1 VEPVPTQAAA
11 DPPTGQRYIFILLGG
26 AGVKTSLSGVEAFGR
41 GGQPPPKPLPCR
53 RHLARR
59 PFTHDPVFLKNMY
72 PFNFL
77 AAVMTLGVSI
87 FYIGVNWMHT
97 SRGGKRYHGYRN
109 AFCVAVVFLSVIQ
122 IVRAFSP
129 LELQNNLLQMG
140 VATVLVIL
148 ILWIKIF
155 EILAEHKPGVAAR
168 ALFVVLILVALGA
181 MFLPGGGYWGA
192 ATFTQEKLY
201 NGDIFLRP
209 QYGPPTPYRSVLI
222 AGGLFGL
229 GYLLWLASHTSRQ
242 RDRKIGR
249 AMAIATICMV
259 LVMTWNVL
267 CGMKVINGSVA
278 PGLYGISGIIFF
290 MWIDRENEDSLLRE
304 NKLLGEHNLAQTA
317 MLDAL
322 VRHGAFACA
331 EFNAEG
337 TLLTQNP
344 VYQERIAPL
353 LNATGFKSY
362 DRTRAPVQT
371 SEKFWHGLTMALDG
385 SIQAKTL
392 SWTASDGETI
402 TYKARFIPFKPS
414 VTESNHAMVC
424 LTDITEALDSRQQLL
439 EAKHLQAIGLLASGV
454 AHEYNNIL
462 TGVIAM
468 SELALREAVNDT
480 QRSHLEIV
488 VQAAKRCTD
497 LSGNLLSLSRNN
509 PTQNEPLDLR
519 EIIHETMR
527 LVRHSR
533 GVQIELLESVQS
545 SAHIAVVG
553 NRNELATLLL
563 NLMINACD
571 AMDNRGT
578 ITLRIDY
585 AEVTKPAVSLEP
597 TPHVVLQLS
606 DTGPGIP
613 EEIIPHIFEPFFTT
627 KRLGKGS
634 GLGLATAK
642 AIATAHGGNIEAKFV
657 PAGGAVFEI
666 TLPMFAGLPTL
677 SPSPFP
683 IPPPAAK
690 QSGQAAVIDDDPIV
704 LATSANIL
712 HDLGYQVAAYSS
724 AEKFLESYTP
734 AAQAAIKLA
743 VIDIRMPG
751 MDGVQLCRRLLTMS
765 TTLKIILVTGH
776 TEKYDTAKL
785 SQLHNVSILMK
796 PFSLT
801 ALQNLIIE
809 IETQAALKSDDPM
822 I

>member
-1 VEPVPTQAAA
+1 
-11 DPPTGQRYIFILLGG
+11 
-26 AGVKTSLSGVEAFGR
+26 
-41 GGQPPPKPLPCR
+41 
-53 RHLARR
+53 
-59 PFTHDPVFLKNMY
+59 MY

-77 AAVMTLGVSI
+77 AAVMTLGMSI
-87 FYIGVNWMHT
+87 FYVSVNWMNVT
-97 SRGGKRYHGYRN
+97 RGGKRYQGYRN
-109 AFCVAVVFLSVIQ
+109 AFCVAVIFLSLVQ

-140 VATVLVIL
+140 VATVMVILIFWIKIFELIAEHKPGLVGKTLLVIL
-148 ILWIKIF
+148 IL
-155 EILAEHKPGVAAR
+155 VA
-168 ALFVVLILVALGA
+168 IGA

-192 ATFTQEKLY
+192 ATFTKETMF
-201 NGDIFLRP
+201 NGDIFIRP
-209 QYGPPTPYRSVLI
+209 TYGPPTPYRSVLI
-222 AGGLFGL
+222 ISGVVGL
-229 GYLLWLASHTSRQ
+229 GYLLWLANMTARQ
-242 RDRKIGR
+242 RDRNIGR
-249 AMAIATICMV
+249 AMMISTIGMV

-267 CGMKVINGSVA
+267 CGLKVINGSVA
-278 PGLYGISGIIFF
+278 PGLYGVSGIIFF
-290 MWIDRENEDSLLRE
+290 MWIDRVNEDSLIRE
-304 NKLLGEHNLAQTA
+304 NKRLGEHNLAQTA

-331 EFNAEG
+331 EFNSQG
-337 TLLTQNP
+337 ILLTQNLA
-344 VYQERIAPL
+344 YKDRITPL
-353 LNATGFKSY
+353 LVASDFTSY
-362 DRTRAPVQT
+362 DRTRPPVHT
-371 SEKFWHGLTMALDG
+371 AEKFWHGLALALDG

-392 SWTASDGETI
+392 TWTATDGETI

-414 VTESNHAMVC
+414 VVEPNHAMVC

-497 LSGNLLSLSRNN
+497 LSSNLLSLSRST

-519 EIIHETMR
+519 EIIHETSR

-533 GVQIELLESVQS
+533 GVQIELLESVKS

-571 AMDNRGT
+571 AMENRGT

-585 AEVTKPAVSLEP
+585 TEVAKPSVSHEP

-606 DTGPGIP
+606 DNGPGIP

-666 TLPMFAGLPTL
+666 TLPMFAGMPTL
-677 SPSPFP
+677 SQSPFP
-683 IPPPAAK
+683 IPHPSAK

-734 AAQAAIKLA
+734 EAQAAIKLA

-751 MDGVQLCRRLLTMS
+751 MDGVQLCRRLLTHS
-765 TTLKIILVTGH
+765 STLKIILVTGH

-785 SQLHNVSILMK
+785 GQLHNVSILMK

-809 IETQAALKSDDPM
+809 IETQAALKSGDPM

>member
-1 VEPVPTQAAA
+1 
-11 DPPTGQRYIFILLGG
+11 
-26 AGVKTSLSGVEAFGR
+26 
-41 GGQPPPKPLPCR
+41 
-53 RHLARR
+53 
-59 PFTHDPVFLKNMY
+59 MY
-72 PFNFL
+72 PFNLFT
-77 AAVMTLGVSI
+77 AFTTLGVTF
-87 FYIGVNWMHT
+87 FYVAVNGLNT
-97 SRGGKRYHGYRN
+97 SRGGTRYQFYRN
-109 AFCVAVVFLSVIQ
+109 AFCGAVIFLSIVQ

-129 LELQNNLLQMG
+129 LEMQNNLLQLG
-140 VATVLVIL
+140 VASIIVML
-148 ILWIKIF
+148 IFLIKIF
-155 EILAEHKPGVAAR
+155 EIIAEHPPSVAAKTLLV
-168 ALFVVLILVALGA
+168 ALIFVALGA
-181 MFLPGGGYWGA
+181 LFLPGGGYWGE
-192 ATFTQEKLY
+192 ATFTEETMF
-201 NGDIFLRP
+201 NGEDFIRP
-209 QYGPPTPYRSVLI
+209 KYGPPTPYRSVLI
-222 AGGLFGL
+222 ISGVFGL
-229 GYLLWLASHTSRQ
+229 GYLFSLANITCRQ

-249 AMAIATICMV
+249 AMIVATFCTV
-259 LVMTWNVL
+259 LVMAWNIL
-267 CGMKVINGSVA
+267 CGTKVINGSVA
-278 PGLYGISGIIFF
+278 PGLYGISGILFL
-290 MWIDRENEDSLLRE
+290 MWIDRVNEEFLVRE
-304 NKLLGEHNLAQTA
+304 NKRLGDQNLAQTA

-331 EFNAEG
+331 EFNAQG
-337 TLLTQNP
+337 TLLTQNLD
-344 VYQERIAPL
+344 YQDRITPL
-353 LNATGFKSY
+353 LNSTDFSSY
-362 DRTRAPVQT
+362 DRTRTPVHPA
-371 SEKFWHGLTMALDG
+371 EKFWDCLALALDG
-385 SIQAKTL
+385 AIQAETL
-392 SWTASDGETI
+392 TWTATDGETI

-414 VTESNHAMVC
+414 AADSHHAMVC
-424 LTDITEALDSRQQLL
+424 LTDITEALTSRQHLL
-439 EAKHLQAIGLLASGV
+439 EAKHFQAIGLLASGV

-468 SELALREAVNDT
+468 SELALREAVNDA

-497 LSGNLLSLSRNN
+497 LSSNLLALSRIT
-509 PTQNEPLDLR
+509 PSQNEPLDLR
-519 EIIHETMR
+519 EIIHETSR

-533 GVQIELLESVQS
+533 GVQIELLESVKS

-571 AMDNRGT
+571 AMENRGT
-578 ITLRIDY
+578 ITVRIDY
-585 AEVTKPAVSLEP
+585 TEVAKPSVSLVP

-666 TLPMFAGLPTL
+666 TLPLFAGLPTL
-677 SPSPFP
+677 SQSPFP
-683 IPPPAAK
+683 IPHPSAK
-690 QSGQAAVIDDDPIV
+690 QSGQAAVVDDDPIV

-712 HDLGYQVAAYSS
+712 RDLGYQVAAYSS
-724 AEKFLESYTP
+724 AETFLENYTP
-734 AAQAAIKLA
+734 AARAAIKLA

-751 MDGVQLCRRLLTMS
+751 MDGVQLCRRLLTQS
-765 TTLKIILVTGH
+765 STLKIILVTGH

-785 SQLHNVSILMK
+785 GQLHNVSILMK

-809 IETQAALKSDDPM
+809 LETQAALKSGEPM

>member
-1 VEPVPTQAAA
+1 MNTP
-11 DPPTGQRYIFILLGG
+11 
-26 AGVKTSLSGVEAFGR
+26 R
-41 GGQPPPKPLPCR
+41 GG
-53 RHLARR
+53 
-59 PFTHDPVFLKNMY
+59 T
-72 PFNFL
+72 
-77 AAVMTLGVSI
+77 
-87 FYIGVNWMHT
+87 
-97 SRGGKRYHGYRN
+97 RYQFYRN
-109 AFCVAVVFLSVIQ
+109 AFCVAVIFLSFVQ

-129 LELQNNLLQMG
+129 LETQNKLLQIG
-140 VATVLVIL
+140 VATVIAIL
-148 ILWIKIF
+148 MLWIKIF
-155 EILAEHKPGVAAR
+155 EIIAEYKPSVAAKT
-168 ALFVVLILVALGA
+168 LLVALIFVAIGA
-181 MFLPGGGYWGA
+181 LFLPGGGYWGE
-192 ATFTQEKLY
+192 ATFTKETLF
-201 NGDIFLRP
+201 NGDVFIRP

-222 AGGLFGL
+222 ISGVIGL
-229 GYLLWLASHTSRQ
+229 GYLLALANITSRQ
-242 RDRKIGR
+242 RDRKVGR
-249 AMAIATICMV
+249 AMIVATIWMV
-259 LVMTWNVL
+259 LVMLWNVL
-267 CGMKVINGSVA
+267 CGMKVINGSLV
-278 PGLYGISGIIFF
+278 PGLYGISGIFFF
-290 MWIDRENEDSLLRE
+290 MWIDRENEQSLIRE
-304 NKLLGEHNLAQTA
+304 NKRLGDQNLAQTA

-331 EFNAEG
+331 EFNAQG
-337 TLLTQNP
+337 TLLTQNLA
-344 VYQERIAPL
+344 YQERIRPL
-353 LNATGFKSY
+353 LSPSDFSSY
-362 DRTRAPVQT
+362 DRTRTPVHT
-371 SEKFWHGLTMALDG
+371 AEKFWHGLALALDG
-385 SIQAKTL
+385 SIRAKIL
-392 SWTASDGETI
+392 NWTATDGETI

-414 VTESNHAMVC
+414 AAESHHVMVC
-424 LTDITEALDSRQQLL
+424 LTDITEALDSREQLL

-468 SELALREAVNDT
+468 SELALREAVNDA

-497 LSGNLLSLSRNN
+497 LSSNLLALSRST
-509 PTQNEPLDLR
+509 PTQNAPLDLR
-519 EIIHETMR
+519 EIIHETSR

-533 GVQIELLESVQS
+533 GVQIELLESVKS

-571 AMDNRGT
+571 AMENRGT

-585 AEVTKPAVSLEP
+585 TEVAKPSVSHEP

-606 DTGPGIP
+606 DNGPGIP

-666 TLPMFAGLPTL
+666 TLPMFAGMPTL
-677 SPSPFP
+677 SQSPFP
-683 IPPPAAK
+683 IPHPSAK

-734 AAQAAIKLA
+734 EAQAAIKLA

-751 MDGVQLCRRLLTMS
+751 MDGVQLCRRLLS
-765 TTLKIILVTGH
+765 HSSTLKIILVTGH

-785 SQLHNVSILMK
+785 GQLHNVSILMK

-809 IETQAALKSDDPM
+809 IETQAALKSGDPM

>member
-1 VEPVPTQAAA
+1 
-11 DPPTGQRYIFILLGG
+11 
-26 AGVKTSLSGVEAFGR
+26 
-41 GGQPPPKPLPCR
+41 
-53 RHLARR
+53 
-59 PFTHDPVFLKNMY
+59 MY

-77 AAVMTLGVSI
+77 AAVMTLGMSI
-87 FYIGVNWMHT
+87 FYVSVNWMNVT
-97 SRGGKRYHGYRN
+97 RGGKRYQGYRN
-109 AFCVAVVFLSVIQ
+109 AFCVAVIFLSLVQ

-140 VATVLVIL
+140 VATVIVILVFWIKIFELIAEHKPGLVGKTLLVIL
-148 ILWIKIF
+148 IL
-155 EILAEHKPGVAAR
+155 VA
-168 ALFVVLILVALGA
+168 IGA

-192 ATFTQEKLY
+192 ATFTKETMF
-201 NGDIFLRP
+201 NGDIFIRP
-209 QYGPPTPYRSVLI
+209 TYGPPTPYRSVLI
-222 AGGLFGL
+222 ISGVVGL
-229 GYLLWLASHTSRQ
+229 GYLLWLANMTARQ
-242 RDRKIGR
+242 RDRNIGR
-249 AMAIATICMV
+249 AMMISTIGMV

-267 CGMKVINGSVA
+267 CGLKVINGSVA
-278 PGLYGISGIIFF
+278 PGLYGVSGIIFF
-290 MWIDRENEDSLLRE
+290 MWIDRVNEDSLIRE
-304 NKLLGEHNLAQTA
+304 NKRLGEHNLAQTA

-331 EFNAEG
+331 EFNSQG
-337 TLLTQNP
+337 ILLTQNLA
-344 VYQERIAPL
+344 YKDRITPL
-353 LNATGFKSY
+353 LVGSDFTSY
-362 DRTRAPVQT
+362 DRTRPPVHT
-371 SEKFWHGLTMALDG
+371 AEKFWHGLAMALDG

-392 SWTASDGETI
+392 TWTATDGETI

-414 VTESNHAMVC
+414 VVEPNHAMVC

-497 LSGNLLSLSRNN
+497 LSSNLLSLSRST

-519 EIIHETMR
+519 EIIHETSR

-533 GVQIELLESVQS
+533 GVQIELLESVKS

-571 AMDNRGT
+571 AMENRGT

-585 AEVTKPAVSLEP
+585 TEVAKPSVSHEP

-606 DTGPGIP
+606 DNGPGIP

-666 TLPMFAGLPTL
+666 TLPMFAGMPTL
-677 SPSPFP
+677 SQSPFP
-683 IPPPAAK
+683 IPHPSAK

-734 AAQAAIKLA
+734 EAQAAIKLA

-751 MDGVQLCRRLLTMS
+751 MDGVQLCRRLLTHS
-765 TTLKIILVTGH
+765 STLKIILVTGH

-785 SQLHNVSILMK
+785 GQLHNVSILMK

-809 IETQAALKSDDPM
+809 IETQAALKSGDPM

>member
-1 VEPVPTQAAA
+1 
-11 DPPTGQRYIFILLGG
+11 
-26 AGVKTSLSGVEAFGR
+26 
-41 GGQPPPKPLPCR
+41 
-53 RHLARR
+53 
-59 PFTHDPVFLKNMY
+59 MY

-77 AAVMTLGVSI
+77 AAVMTLGMSI
-87 FYIGVNWMHT
+87 FYVSVNWMNVT
-97 SRGGKRYHGYRN
+97 RGGKRYQGYRN
-109 AFCVAVVFLSVIQ
+109 AFCVAVIFLSLVQ

-140 VATVLVIL
+140 VATVIVILVFWIKIFELIAEHKPGLVGKTLLVIL
-148 ILWIKIF
+148 IL
-155 EILAEHKPGVAAR
+155 VA
-168 ALFVVLILVALGA
+168 IGA

-192 ATFTQEKLY
+192 ATFTKETMF
-201 NGDIFLRP
+201 NGDIFIRP
-209 QYGPPTPYRSVLI
+209 KYGPPTPYRSVLI
-222 AGGLFGL
+222 ISGVVGL
-229 GYLLWLASHTSRQ
+229 GYLLWLANMTARH
-242 RDRKIGR
+242 RDRNIGR
-249 AMAIATICMV
+249 AMMISTIGMV
-259 LVMTWNVL
+259 LVMTWNFL
-267 CGMKVINGSVA
+267 CGLKVINGSVA
-278 PGLYGISGIIFF
+278 PGLYGVSGIIFF
-290 MWIDRENEDSLLRE
+290 MWIDRVNEDSLIRE
-304 NKLLGEHNLAQTA
+304 NKRLGEHNLAQTA

-331 EFNAEG
+331 EFNSQG
-337 TLLTQNP
+337 ILLTQNLA
-344 VYQERIAPL
+344 YKNRITPL
-353 LNATGFKSY
+353 LVASDFTSY
-362 DRTRAPVQT
+362 DRTRTPVHT
-371 SEKFWHGLTMALDG
+371 AEKFWHGLAMALDG
-385 SIQAKTL
+385 SIQAKILT
-392 SWTASDGETI
+392 WTATDGETI

-414 VTESNHAMVC
+414 VAESNHAMVC

-497 LSGNLLSLSRNN
+497 LSSNLLSLSRST

-519 EIIHETMR
+519 EIIHETSR

-533 GVQIELLESVQS
+533 GVQIELLESVKS

-563 NLMINACD
+563 NLLINACD
-571 AMDNRGT
+571 AMENRGT

-585 AEVTKPAVSLEP
+585 TEVAKPSVSHEP

-666 TLPMFAGLPTL
+666 TLPMFAGMPTL
-677 SPSPFP
+677 SQSPFP
-683 IPPPAAK
+683 IPHPSAK

-734 AAQAAIKLA
+734 EAQAAIKLA

-751 MDGVQLCRRLLTMS
+751 MDGVQLCRRLLTHS
-765 TTLKIILVTGH
+765 STLKIILVTGH

-809 IETQAALKSDDPM
+809 IETQAALKSGDPM

>member
-1 VEPVPTQAAA
+1 
-11 DPPTGQRYIFILLGG
+11 
-26 AGVKTSLSGVEAFGR
+26 
-41 GGQPPPKPLPCR
+41 
-53 RHLARR
+53 
-59 PFTHDPVFLKNMY
+59 MY

-77 AAVMTLGVSI
+77 AAVMTLGMSI
-87 FYIGVNWMHT
+87 FYVSVNWMNVT
-97 SRGGKRYHGYRN
+97 RGGKRYQGYRN
-109 AFCVAVVFLSVIQ
+109 AFCVAVIFLSLVQ

-140 VATVLVIL
+140 VATVIVILVFWIKIFELIAEHKPGLVGKTLLVIL
-148 ILWIKIF
+148 IL
-155 EILAEHKPGVAAR
+155 VA
-168 ALFVVLILVALGA
+168 IGA

-192 ATFTQEKLY
+192 ATFTKETMF
-201 NGDIFLRP
+201 NGDIFIRP
-209 QYGPPTPYRSVLI
+209 TYGPPTPYRSVLI
-222 AGGLFGL
+222 ISGVVGL
-229 GYLLWLASHTSRQ
+229 GYLLWLANMTARQ
-242 RDRKIGR
+242 RDRNIGR
-249 AMAIATICMV
+249 AMMISTIGMV

-267 CGMKVINGSVA
+267 CGLKVINGSVA
-278 PGLYGISGIIFF
+278 PGLYGVSGIIFF
-290 MWIDRENEDSLLRE
+290 MWIDRVNEDSLIRE
-304 NKLLGEHNLAQTA
+304 NKRLGEHNLAQTA

-331 EFNAEG
+331 EFNSQG
-337 TLLTQNP
+337 ILLTQNLA
-344 VYQERIAPL
+344 YKDRITPL
-353 LNATGFKSY
+353 LVASDFTSY
-362 DRTRAPVQT
+362 DRTRPPVHT
-371 SEKFWHGLTMALDG
+371 AEKFWHGLALALDG

-392 SWTASDGETI
+392 TWTATDGETI

-414 VTESNHAMVC
+414 VVEPNHAMVC

-497 LSGNLLSLSRNN
+497 LSSNLLSLSRST

-519 EIIHETMR
+519 EIIHETSR

-533 GVQIELLESVQS
+533 GVQIELLESVKS
-545 SAHIAVVG
+545 STHIAVVG

-571 AMDNRGT
+571 AMENRGT

-585 AEVTKPAVSLEP
+585 TEVAKPSVSHEP

-642 AIATAHGGNIEAKFV
+642 AIATAHGGNIEAKVV

-666 TLPMFAGLPTL
+666 TLPMFAGMPTL
-677 SPSPFP
+677 SQSPFP
-683 IPPPAAK
+683 IPHPSAK

-734 AAQAAIKLA
+734 EAQATIKLA

-751 MDGVQLCRRLLTMS
+751 MDGVQLCRRLLTHS
-765 TTLKIILVTGH
+765 STLKIILVTGH

-785 SQLHNVSILMK
+785 GQLHNVSILMM

-809 IETQAALKSDDPM
+809 IETQAALKSGDPM

>member
-1 VEPVPTQAAA
+1 
-11 DPPTGQRYIFILLGG
+11 
-26 AGVKTSLSGVEAFGR
+26 
-41 GGQPPPKPLPCR
+41 
-53 RHLARR
+53 
-59 PFTHDPVFLKNMY
+59 MY
-72 PFNFL
+72 PFNLFT
-77 AAVMTLGVSI
+77 AFITLGVTF
-87 FYIGVNWMHT
+87 FYVAVNWMNT
-97 SRGGKRYHGYRN
+97 PRGGTRYQFYRN
-109 AFCVAVVFLSVIQ
+109 AFCVAVIFLSFVQ

-129 LELQNNLLQMG
+129 LETQNTLLQIG
-140 VATVLVIL
+140 VATVIAIL
-148 ILWIKIF
+148 MLWIKIF
-155 EILAEHKPGVAAR
+155 EIIAEYKPSVAAKT
-168 ALFVVLILVALGA
+168 LLVALIFVAIGA
-181 MFLPGGGYWGA
+181 LFLPGGGYWGE
-192 ATFTQEKLY
+192 ATFTKETLF
-201 NGDIFLRP
+201 NGDVFILP

-222 AGGLFGL
+222 ISGVIGL
-229 GYLLWLASHTSRQ
+229 GYLLALANITSRQ
-242 RDRKIGR
+242 RDRKVGR
-249 AMAIATICMV
+249 AMIVATIWMV
-259 LVMTWNVL
+259 LVMLWNVL
-267 CGMKVINGSVA
+267 CGMKVINGSLV
-278 PGLYGISGIIFF
+278 PGLYGISGIFFF
-290 MWIDRENEDSLLRE
+290 MWIDRENEQSLIRE
-304 NKLLGEHNLAQTA
+304 NKRLGDQNLAQTA

-331 EFNAEG
+331 EFNAQG
-337 TLLTQNP
+337 TLLTQNLA
-344 VYQERIAPL
+344 YQERIRPL
-353 LNATGFKSY
+353 LSPSDFSSY
-362 DRTRAPVQT
+362 DRTRTPVHT
-371 SEKFWHGLTMALDG
+371 AEKFWHGLALALDG
-385 SIQAKTL
+385 SIRAKIL
-392 SWTASDGETI
+392 SWTATYGGTI

-414 VTESNHAMVC
+414 AAESHHVMVC
-424 LTDITEALDSRQQLL
+424 LTDITEALDSREQLL
-439 EAKHLQAIGLLASGV
+439 EARHLQAIGLLASGV

-468 SELALREAVNDT
+468 SELALREAVNDA

-497 LSGNLLSLSRNN
+497 LSSNLLALSRST
-509 PTQNEPLDLR
+509 PTQNAPLDLR
-519 EIIHETMR
+519 EIIHETSR

-533 GVQIELLESVQS
+533 GVHIELIESVKS
-545 SAHIAVVG
+545 RTHIAVVG

-571 AMDNRGT
+571 AMENRGT
-578 ITLRIDY
+578 ITVRIDY
-585 AEVTKPAVSLEP
+585 TEVAKPSVSLEP

-657 PAGGAVFEI
+657 LAGGAVFEI
-666 TLPMFAGLPTL
+666 TLPLFVGMPTL
-677 SPSPFP
+677 SPSPIS
-683 IPPPAAK
+683 IPHPSAK
-690 QSGQAAVIDDDPIV
+690 QSGQAAVVDDDPIV

-724 AEKFLESYTP
+724 AETFLENYTP

-751 MDGVQLCRRLLTMS
+751 MDGVQLCRRLLTQS
-765 TTLKIILVTGH
+765 STLKIILVTGH

-785 SQLHNVSILMK
+785 GQLHNVSILMK

-809 IETQAALKSDDPM
+809 LETQAALKSGEPM

>member
-1 VEPVPTQAAA
+1 
-11 DPPTGQRYIFILLGG
+11 
-26 AGVKTSLSGVEAFGR
+26 
-41 GGQPPPKPLPCR
+41 
-53 RHLARR
+53 
-59 PFTHDPVFLKNMY
+59 MY

-77 AAVMTLGVSI
+77 AAVMTLGMSI
-87 FYIGVNWMHT
+87 FYVSVNWMNVT
-97 SRGGKRYHGYRN
+97 RGGKRYQGYRN
-109 AFCVAVVFLSVIQ
+109 AFCVAVIFLSLVQ

-140 VATVLVIL
+140 VATVIVILVFWIKIFELIAEHKPGLVGKTLLVIL
-148 ILWIKIF
+148 IL
-155 EILAEHKPGVAAR
+155 VA
-168 ALFVVLILVALGA
+168 IGA

-192 ATFTQEKLY
+192 ATFTKETMF
-201 NGDIFLRP
+201 NGDIFIRP
-209 QYGPPTPYRSVLI
+209 KYGPPTPYRSVLI
-222 AGGLFGL
+222 ISGVVGL
-229 GYLLWLASHTSRQ
+229 GYLLWLANMTARQ
-242 RDRKIGR
+242 RDRNIGR
-249 AMAIATICMV
+249 AMMISTIGMV

-267 CGMKVINGSVA
+267 CGLKVINGSVA
-278 PGLYGISGIIFF
+278 PGLYGVSGIIFF
-290 MWIDRENEDSLLRE
+290 MWIDRVNEDSLIRE
-304 NKLLGEHNLAQTA
+304 NKRLGEHNLAQTA

-331 EFNAEG
+331 EFNSQG
-337 TLLTQNP
+337 ILLTQNLA
-344 VYQERIAPL
+344 YKDRITPL
-353 LNATGFKSY
+353 LVASDFTSY
-362 DRTRAPVQT
+362 DRTRTPVHT
-371 SEKFWHGLTMALDG
+371 AEKFWHGLAMALDG
-385 SIQAKTL
+385 SIQAKILT
-392 SWTASDGETI
+392 WTATDGETI

-414 VTESNHAMVC
+414 VAESNHAMVC

-497 LSGNLLSLSRNN
+497 LSSNLLSLSRST

-519 EIIHETMR
+519 EIIHETSR

-533 GVQIELLESVQS
+533 GVQIELLESVKS

-563 NLMINACD
+563 NLLINACD
-571 AMDNRGT
+571 AMENRGT

-585 AEVTKPAVSLEP
+585 TEVAKPSVSHEP

-606 DTGPGIP
+606 DNGPGIP

-666 TLPMFAGLPTL
+666 TLPMFAGMPTL
-677 SPSPFP
+677 SQSPFP
-683 IPPPAAK
+683 IPHPSAK

-734 AAQAAIKLA
+734 EAQAAIKLA

-751 MDGVQLCRRLLTMS
+751 MDGVQLCRRLLTHS
-765 TTLKIILVTGH
+765 STLKIILVTGH

-809 IETQAALKSDDPM
+809 IETQAALKGGEPM
-822 I
+822 A

>member
-1 VEPVPTQAAA
+1 
-11 DPPTGQRYIFILLGG
+11 
-26 AGVKTSLSGVEAFGR
+26 
-41 GGQPPPKPLPCR
+41 
-53 RHLARR
+53 
-59 PFTHDPVFLKNMY
+59 MY

-77 AAVMTLGVSI
+77 AAVMTLGMSI
-87 FYIGVNWMHT
+87 FYVSVNWMNVT
-97 SRGGKRYHGYRN
+97 RGGKRYQGYRN
-109 AFCVAVVFLSVIQ
+109 AFCVAVIFLSLVQ

-140 VATVLVIL
+140 VATVIVILVFWIKIFELIAEHKPGLVGKTLLVIL
-148 ILWIKIF
+148 IL
-155 EILAEHKPGVAAR
+155 VA
-168 ALFVVLILVALGA
+168 IGA

-192 ATFTQEKLY
+192 ATFTKETMF
-201 NGDIFLRP
+201 NGDIFIRP
-209 QYGPPTPYRSVLI
+209 KYGPPTPYRSVLI
-222 AGGLFGL
+222 ISGVVGL
-229 GYLLWLASHTSRQ
+229 GYLLWLANMTARH
-242 RDRKIGR
+242 RDRNIGR
-249 AMAIATICMV
+249 AMMISTIGMV

-267 CGMKVINGSVA
+267 CGLKVINGSVA
-278 PGLYGISGIIFF
+278 PGLYGVSGIIFF
-290 MWIDRENEDSLLRE
+290 MWIDRVNEDSLIRE
-304 NKLLGEHNLAQTA
+304 NKRLGEHNLAQTA

-331 EFNAEG
+331 EFNSQG
-337 TLLTQNP
+337 ILLTQNLA
-344 VYQERIAPL
+344 YKNRITPL
-353 LNATGFKSY
+353 LVASDFTSY
-362 DRTRAPVQT
+362 DRTRTAVHT
-371 SEKFWHGLTMALDG
+371 AEKFWHGLAMALDG
-385 SIQAKTL
+385 SIQAKILT
-392 SWTASDGETI
+392 WTATDGETI

-414 VTESNHAMVC
+414 VAESNHAMVC

-497 LSGNLLSLSRNN
+497 LSSNLLSLSRSTPN
-509 PTQNEPLDLR
+509 QNEPLDLR
-519 EIIHETMR
+519 EIIHETSR

-533 GVQIELLESVQS
+533 GVQIELLESVKS

-571 AMDNRGT
+571 AMENRGT

-585 AEVTKPAVSLEP
+585 TEVAKPSVSHEP

-666 TLPMFAGLPTL
+666 TLPMFAGMPTL
-677 SPSPFP
+677 SQSPFP
-683 IPPPAAK
+683 IPHPSAK

-734 AAQAAIKLA
+734 EAQAAIKLA

-751 MDGVQLCRRLLTMS
+751 MDGVQLCRRLLTHS
-765 TTLKIILVTGH
+765 STLKIILVTGH

-809 IETQAALKSDDPM
+809 IETQAALKGGEPLA
-822 I
+822 

>member
-1 VEPVPTQAAA
+1 
-11 DPPTGQRYIFILLGG
+11 
-26 AGVKTSLSGVEAFGR
+26 
-41 GGQPPPKPLPCR
+41 
-53 RHLARR
+53 
-59 PFTHDPVFLKNMY
+59 MY
-72 PFNFL
+72 PFNLFT
-77 AAVMTLGVSI
+77 AFTTLGVTF
-87 FYIGVNWMHT
+87 FYVAVNGLNT
-97 SRGGKRYHGYRN
+97 SRGGTRYQFYRN
-109 AFCVAVVFLSVIQ
+109 AFCGAVIFLSIVQ

-129 LELQNNLLQMG
+129 LEMQNNLLQLG
-140 VATVLVIL
+140 VASIIVML
-148 ILWIKIF
+148 IFLIKIF
-155 EILAEHKPGVAAR
+155 EIIAEHPPSVAAKTLLV
-168 ALFVVLILVALGA
+168 ALIFVALGA
-181 MFLPGGGYWGA
+181 LFLPGGGYWGE
-192 ATFTQEKLY
+192 ATFTKETMF
-201 NGDIFLRP
+201 NGEVFIRP
-209 QYGPPTPYRSVLI
+209 KYGPPTPYRSVLI
-222 AGGLFGL
+222 ISGVFGL
-229 GYLLWLASHTSRQ
+229 GYLFSLANITCRQ

-249 AMAIATICMV
+249 AMIVATFCTV
-259 LVMTWNVL
+259 LVMAWNIL
-267 CGMKVINGSVA
+267 CGTKVINGSVA
-278 PGLYGISGIIFF
+278 PGLYGISGILFF
-290 MWIDRENEDSLLRE
+290 MWIDRVNEEFLVRE
-304 NKLLGEHNLAQTA
+304 NKRLGDQNLAQTA

-331 EFNAEG
+331 EFNAQG
-337 TLLTQNP
+337 TLLTQNLD
-344 VYQERIAPL
+344 YQDRITPL
-353 LNATGFKSY
+353 LNSTDFSSY
-362 DRTRAPVQT
+362 DRTRTPVHPA
-371 SEKFWHGLTMALDG
+371 EKFWHGLALALDG
-385 SIQAKTL
+385 AIQAETL
-392 SWTASDGETI
+392 TWTATDGETI

-414 VTESNHAMVC
+414 AADSHHAMVC
-424 LTDITEALDSRQQLL
+424 LTDITEALTSRQHLL
-439 EAKHLQAIGLLASGV
+439 EAKHFQAIGLLASGV

-468 SELALREAVNDT
+468 SELALREAVNDA

-497 LSGNLLSLSRNN
+497 LSSNLLALSRIT
-509 PTQNEPLDLR
+509 PSQNEPLDLR
-519 EIIHETMR
+519 EIIHETSR

-533 GVQIELLESVQS
+533 GVQIELLESVKS

-571 AMDNRGT
+571 AMENRGT
-578 ITLRIDY
+578 ITVRIDY
-585 AEVTKPAVSLEP
+585 TEVARPSGSLEP

-666 TLPMFAGLPTL
+666 TLPLFAGLPTL
-677 SPSPFP
+677 SQSPFP
-683 IPPPAAK
+683 IPHPSAK
-690 QSGQAAVIDDDPIV
+690 QSGQAAVVDDDPIV

-712 HDLGYQVAAYSS
+712 RDLGYQVAAYSS
-724 AEKFLESYTP
+724 AETFLENYTP
-734 AAQAAIKLA
+734 AARAAIKLA

-751 MDGVQLCRRLLTMS
+751 MDGVQLCRRLLTQS
-765 TTLKIILVTGH
+765 STLKIILVTGH

-785 SQLHNVSILMK
+785 GQLHNVSILMK

-809 IETQAALKSDDPM
+809 LETQAALKSGEPM

>member
-1 VEPVPTQAAA
+1 
-11 DPPTGQRYIFILLGG
+11 
-26 AGVKTSLSGVEAFGR
+26 
-41 GGQPPPKPLPCR
+41 
-53 RHLARR
+53 
-59 PFTHDPVFLKNMY
+59 MY

-77 AAVMTLGVSI
+77 AAVMTLGMSI
-87 FYIGVNWMHT
+87 FYVSVNWMNVT
-97 SRGGKRYHGYRN
+97 RGGKRYQGYRN
-109 AFCVAVVFLSVIQ
+109 AFCVAVIFLSLIQ

-140 VATVLVIL
+140 VATVMVILVFWIKIFELIAEHKPGLVGKTLLVIL
-148 ILWIKIF
+148 IL
-155 EILAEHKPGVAAR
+155 VA
-168 ALFVVLILVALGA
+168 IGA

-192 ATFTQEKLY
+192 ATFTKETMF
-201 NGDIFLRP
+201 NGDIFIRP
-209 QYGPPTPYRSVLI
+209 TYGPPTPYRSVLI
-222 AGGLFGL
+222 ISGVVGL
-229 GYLLWLASHTSRQ
+229 GYLLWLANMTARQ
-242 RDRKIGR
+242 RDRDIGR
-249 AMAIATICMV
+249 AMMISTIGMV

-267 CGMKVINGSVA
+267 CGLKVINGSVA
-278 PGLYGISGIIFF
+278 PGLYGVSGIIFF
-290 MWIDRENEDSLLRE
+290 MWIDRVNEDSLIRE
-304 NKLLGEHNLAQTA
+304 NKRLGEHNLAQTA

-331 EFNAEG
+331 EFNSQG
-337 TLLTQNP
+337 ILLTQNLA
-344 VYQERIAPL
+344 YKNRITPL
-353 LNATGFKSY
+353 LVASDFTSY
-362 DRTRAPVQT
+362 DRTRTPVHT
-371 SEKFWHGLTMALDG
+371 AEKFWHGLAMALDG
-385 SIQAKTL
+385 SIQAKILT
-392 SWTASDGETI
+392 WTATDGETI

-414 VTESNHAMVC
+414 VAESNHAMVC

-497 LSGNLLSLSRNN
+497 LSSNLLSLSRST

-519 EIIHETMR
+519 EIIHETSR

-533 GVQIELLESVQS
+533 GVQIELLESVKS

-563 NLMINACD
+563 NLLINACD
-571 AMDNRGT
+571 AMENRGT

-585 AEVTKPAVSLEP
+585 TEVAKPSVSHEP

-642 AIATAHGGNIEAKFV
+642 AIATAHGGNIEAKVV

-666 TLPMFAGLPTL
+666 TLPMFAGMPTL
-677 SPSPFP
+677 SQSPFP
-683 IPPPAAK
+683 IPHPSAK

-734 AAQAAIKLA
+734 EAQAAIKLA

-751 MDGVQLCRRLLTMS
+751 MDGVQLCRRLLTHS
-765 TTLKIILVTGH
+765 STLKIILVTGH

-809 IETQAALKSDDPM
+809 IETQATLKSGDPM

>member
-1 VEPVPTQAAA
+1 
-11 DPPTGQRYIFILLGG
+11 
-26 AGVKTSLSGVEAFGR
+26 
-41 GGQPPPKPLPCR
+41 
-53 RHLARR
+53 
-59 PFTHDPVFLKNMY
+59 MY

-87 FYIGVNWMHT
+87 FYVSVNWMHAT
-97 SRGGKRYHGYRN
+97 RGGKRYHGYRN
-109 AFCVAVVFLSVIQ
+109 AFCVAVIFLSLVQ

-129 LELQNNLLQMG
+129 LALQNNLLQMG
-140 VATVLVIL
+140 VATVIVIL
-148 ILWIKIF
+148 IFWIKIF
-155 EILAEHKPGVAAR
+155 EILAEHKPGAVAQTLSVA
-168 ALFVVLILVALGA
+168 LILVTLGA
-181 MFLPGGGYWGA
+181 LFLPGGGYWGE
-192 ATFTQEKLY
+192 ATFTQEKML
-201 NGDIFLRP
+201 NGSVFVRP
-209 QYGPPTPYRSVLI
+209 QYGLSTPYRPVLI
-222 AGGLFGL
+222 ISGVVGL
-229 GYLLWLASHTSRQ
+229 GYLLWLANLTGGQ
-242 RDRKIGR
+242 RDKKIGR
-249 AMAIATICMV
+249 AMLLSTICMV
-259 LVMTWNVL
+259 LVMTWNIL
-267 CGMKVINGSVA
+267 CGMKVIDGSVA

-290 MWIDRENEDSLLRE
+290 MWIDRVNEDSLLRE
-304 NKLLGEHNLAQTA
+304 NKRLGEHNLAQTA

-331 EFNAEG
+331 EFNAQG
-337 TLLTQNP
+337 TLLSQNFT
-344 VYQERIAPL
+344 YKDRIAPL
-353 LNATGFKSY
+353 LSPFDFTSY
-362 DRTRAPVQT
+362 DRTRKPVQT
-371 SEKFWHGLTMALDG
+371 TEKFWHGLALALDG

-392 SWTASDGETI
+392 TWTATDGEKI

-414 VTESNHAMVC
+414 VAESNHAMVC

-497 LSGNLLSLSRNN
+497 LSSNLLSLSRST
-509 PTQNEPLDLR
+509 PSQNEPLDLR
-519 EIIHETMR
+519 EIIHETSR

-533 GVQIELLESVQS
+533 GVQIELLESVKS
-545 SAHIAVVG
+545 GAHIAVVG

-563 NLMINACD
+563 NLMINASD

-585 AEVTKPAVSLEP
+585 AEIAKLSVSLEP

-642 AIATAHGGNIEAKFV
+642 AIATAHGGNIEAKVV

-666 TLPMFAGLPTL
+666 TLPMFAGMPTL
-677 SPSPFP
+677 SQSPFP
-683 IPPPAAK
+683 IPHPSAK
-690 QSGQAAVIDDDPIV
+690 QSGQAAVVDDDPIV

-724 AEKFLESYTP
+724 AEKFLENYTP
-734 AAQAAIKLA
+734 EAQAAIKLA

-751 MDGVQLCRRLLTMS
+751 MDGVQLCRRLLTHS
-765 TTLKIILVTGH
+765 STLKIILVTGH

-809 IETQAALKSDDPM
+809 IETQAALKSGDPM

>member
-1 VEPVPTQAAA
+1 
-11 DPPTGQRYIFILLGG
+11 
-26 AGVKTSLSGVEAFGR
+26 
-41 GGQPPPKPLPCR
+41 
-53 RHLARR
+53 
-59 PFTHDPVFLKNMY
+59 MY

-77 AAVMTLGVSI
+77 AAVMTLGMSI
-87 FYIGVNWMHT
+87 FYVSVNWMNVT
-97 SRGGKRYHGYRN
+97 RGGKRYQGYRN
-109 AFCVAVVFLSVIQ
+109 AFCVAVIFLSLVQ

-140 VATVLVIL
+140 VATVIVILVFWIKIFELIAEHKPGLVGKTLLVIL
-148 ILWIKIF
+148 IL
-155 EILAEHKPGVAAR
+155 VA
-168 ALFVVLILVALGA
+168 IGA

-192 ATFTQEKLY
+192 ATFTKETMF
-201 NGDIFLRP
+201 NGDIFIRP
-209 QYGPPTPYRSVLI
+209 TYGPPTPYRSVLI
-222 AGGLFGL
+222 ISGVVGL
-229 GYLLWLASHTSRQ
+229 GYLLWLANMTARQ
-242 RDRKIGR
+242 RDRNIGR
-249 AMAIATICMV
+249 AMMISTIGMV

-267 CGMKVINGSVA
+267 CGLKVINGSVA
-278 PGLYGISGIIFF
+278 PGLYGVSGIIFF
-290 MWIDRENEDSLLRE
+290 MWIDRVNEDSLIRE
-304 NKLLGEHNLAQTA
+304 NKRLGEHNLAQTA

-331 EFNAEG
+331 EFNSQG
-337 TLLTQNP
+337 ILLTQNLA
-344 VYQERIAPL
+344 YKDRITPL
-353 LNATGFKSY
+353 LVASDFTRY
-362 DRTRAPVQT
+362 DRTRPPVHT
-371 SEKFWHGLTMALDG
+371 AEKFWHGLALALDG

-392 SWTASDGETI
+392 TWTATDGETI

-414 VTESNHAMVC
+414 VVEPNHAMVC

-497 LSGNLLSLSRNN
+497 LSSNLLSLSRST

-519 EIIHETMR
+519 EIIHETSR

-533 GVQIELLESVQS
+533 GVQIELLESVKS

-571 AMDNRGT
+571 AMENRGT

-585 AEVTKPAVSLEP
+585 TEVAKPSVSHEP

-666 TLPMFAGLPTL
+666 TLPMFAGMPTL
-677 SPSPFP
+677 SQSPFP
-683 IPPPAAK
+683 IPHPSAK

-734 AAQAAIKLA
+734 EAQAAIKLA

-751 MDGVQLCRRLLTMS
+751 MDGVQLCRRLLTHS
-765 TTLKIILVTGH
+765 STLKIILVTGH

-785 SQLHNVSILMK
+785 GQLHNVSILMK

-809 IETQAALKSDDPM
+809 IETQAALKSGDPM

>member
-1 VEPVPTQAAA
+1 
-11 DPPTGQRYIFILLGG
+11 
-26 AGVKTSLSGVEAFGR
+26 
-41 GGQPPPKPLPCR
+41 
-53 RHLARR
+53 
-59 PFTHDPVFLKNMY
+59 MY

-77 AAVMTLGVSI
+77 AAVMTLGMSI
-87 FYIGVNWMHT
+87 FYVSVNWMNVT
-97 SRGGKRYHGYRN
+97 RGGKRYQGYRN
-109 AFCVAVVFLSVIQ
+109 AFCVAVIFLSLVQ

-140 VATVLVIL
+140 VATVIVILVFWIKIFELIAEHKPGLVGKTLLVIL
-148 ILWIKIF
+148 IL
-155 EILAEHKPGVAAR
+155 VA
-168 ALFVVLILVALGA
+168 IGA

-192 ATFTQEKLY
+192 ATFTKETMF
-201 NGDIFLRP
+201 NGDIFIRP
-209 QYGPPTPYRSVLI
+209 KYGPPTPYRSVLI
-222 AGGLFGL
+222 ISGVVGL
-229 GYLLWLASHTSRQ
+229 GYLLWLANMTARH
-242 RDRKIGR
+242 RDRNIGR
-249 AMAIATICMV
+249 AMMISTIGMV

-267 CGMKVINGSVA
+267 CGLKVINGSVA
-278 PGLYGISGIIFF
+278 PGLYGVSGIIFF
-290 MWIDRENEDSLLRE
+290 MWIDRVNEDSLIRE
-304 NKLLGEHNLAQTA
+304 NKRLGEHNLAQTA

-331 EFNAEG
+331 EFNSQG
-337 TLLTQNP
+337 ILLTQNLA
-344 VYQERIAPL
+344 YKNRITPL
-353 LNATGFKSY
+353 LVASDFTSY
-362 DRTRAPVQT
+362 DRTRTPVHT
-371 SEKFWHGLTMALDG
+371 AEKFWHGLAMALDG
-385 SIQAKTL
+385 SIQAKILT
-392 SWTASDGETI
+392 WTATDGETI

-414 VTESNHAMVC
+414 VAESNHAMVC

-497 LSGNLLSLSRNN
+497 LSSNLLSLSRST

-519 EIIHETMR
+519 EIIHETSR

-533 GVQIELLESVQS
+533 GVQIELLESVKS

-563 NLMINACD
+563 NLLINACD
-571 AMDNRGT
+571 AMENRGT

-585 AEVTKPAVSLEP
+585 TEVAKPSVSHEP

-642 AIATAHGGNIEAKFV
+642 AIATAHGGNIEAKVV

-666 TLPMFAGLPTL
+666 TLPMFAGMPTL
-677 SPSPFP
+677 SQSPFP
-683 IPPPAAK
+683 IPHPSAK

-734 AAQAAIKLA
+734 EAQAAIKLA

-751 MDGVQLCRRLLTMS
+751 MDGVQLCRRLLTHS
-765 TTLKIILVTGH
+765 STLKIILVTGH

-809 IETQAALKSDDPM
+809 IETQAALKGGEPM
-822 I
+822 A

>member
-1 VEPVPTQAAA
+1 
-11 DPPTGQRYIFILLGG
+11 
-26 AGVKTSLSGVEAFGR
+26 
-41 GGQPPPKPLPCR
+41 
-53 RHLARR
+53 
-59 PFTHDPVFLKNMY
+59 MY

-77 AAVMTLGVSI
+77 AAVMTLGMSI
-87 FYIGVNWMHT
+87 FYVSVNWMNVT
-97 SRGGKRYHGYRN
+97 RGGKRYQGYRN
-109 AFCVAVVFLSVIQ
+109 AFCVAVIFLSLVQ

-140 VATVLVIL
+140 VATVIVILVFWIKIFELIAEHKPGLVGKTLLVIL
-148 ILWIKIF
+148 IL
-155 EILAEHKPGVAAR
+155 VA
-168 ALFVVLILVALGA
+168 IGA

-192 ATFTQEKLY
+192 ATFTKETMF
-201 NGDIFLRP
+201 NGDIFIRP
-209 QYGPPTPYRSVLI
+209 TYGPPTPYRSVLI
-222 AGGLFGL
+222 ISGVVGL
-229 GYLLWLASHTSRQ
+229 GYLLWLANMTARQ
-242 RDRKIGR
+242 RDRNIGR
-249 AMAIATICMV
+249 AMMISTIGMV

-267 CGMKVINGSVA
+267 CGLKVINGSVA
-278 PGLYGISGIIFF
+278 PGLYGVSGIIFF
-290 MWIDRENEDSLLRE
+290 MWIDRVNEDSLIRE
-304 NKLLGEHNLAQTA
+304 NKRLGEHNLAQTA

-331 EFNAEG
+331 EFNSQG
-337 TLLTQNP
+337 ILLTQNLA
-344 VYQERIAPL
+344 YKDRITPL
-353 LNATGFKSY
+353 LVASDFTSY
-362 DRTRAPVQT
+362 DRTRPPVHT
-371 SEKFWHGLTMALDG
+371 AEKFWHGLALALDG

-392 SWTASDGETI
+392 TWTATDGETI

-414 VTESNHAMVC
+414 VVEPNHAMVC

-497 LSGNLLSLSRNN
+497 LSSNLLSLSRST

-519 EIIHETMR
+519 EIIHETSR

-533 GVQIELLESVQS
+533 GVQIELLESVKS

-571 AMDNRGT
+571 AMENRGT

-585 AEVTKPAVSLEP
+585 TEVAKPSVSHEP

-666 TLPMFAGLPTL
+666 TLPMFAGMPTL
-677 SPSPFP
+677 SQSPFP
-683 IPPPAAK
+683 IPHPSAK

-734 AAQAAIKLA
+734 EAQAAIKLA

-751 MDGVQLCRRLLTMS
+751 MDGVQLCRRLLTHS
-765 TTLKIILVTGH
+765 STLKIILVTGH

-785 SQLHNVSILMK
+785 GQLHNVSILMK

-809 IETQAALKSDDPM
+809 IETQAALKSGDPM

>member
-1 VEPVPTQAAA
+1 
-11 DPPTGQRYIFILLGG
+11 
-26 AGVKTSLSGVEAFGR
+26 
-41 GGQPPPKPLPCR
+41 
-53 RHLARR
+53 
-59 PFTHDPVFLKNMY
+59 MY
-72 PFNFL
+72 PFNLFT
-77 AAVMTLGVSI
+77 AFITLGVT
-87 FYIGVNWMHT
+87 FLYVAVNVMNT
-97 SRGGKRYHGYRN
+97 SRGGKRYRCYRN
-109 AFCVAVVFLSVIQ
+109 AFCVAVIFLSLVQ

-129 LELQNNLLQMG
+129 LEVQNALLQIG
-140 VATVLVIL
+140 VTTTIVIL
-148 ILWIKIF
+148 ILSIKTF
-155 EILAEHKPGVAAR
+155 EIIAERQPGVAAKTLC
-168 ALFVVLILVALGA
+168 AALILVAIGA
-181 MFLPGGGYWGA
+181 MLLPGGGYWGE
-192 ATFTQEKLY
+192 ATFVKETMF
-201 NGDIFLRP
+201 NGDVFLRP
-209 QYGPPTPYRSVLI
+209 EYGPPTPYRAVLI
-222 AGGLFGL
+222 MGGVIGL
-229 GYLLWLASHTSRQ
+229 GYLLFLGNITAQQ

-249 AMAIATICMV
+249 VMAITAACLF
-259 LVMTWNVL
+259 LVMLWNIL
-267 CGMKVINGSVA
+267 CGTKVINGSVA
-278 PGLYGISGIIFF
+278 PGLYGISGILFF
-290 MWIDRENEDSLLRE
+290 MWIDRVNEEFLVRE
-304 NKLLGEHNLAQTA
+304 NKRLGDQNLAQTA

-331 EFNAEG
+331 EFNAQG
-337 TLLTQNP
+337 TLLTQNLD
-344 VYQERIAPL
+344 YQDRITPL
-353 LNATGFKSY
+353 LNSTDFSSY
-362 DRTRAPVQT
+362 DRTRTPVHPA
-371 SEKFWHGLTMALDG
+371 EKFWDCLALALDG
-385 SIQAKTL
+385 AIQAETL
-392 SWTASDGETI
+392 TWTATDGETI

-414 VTESNHAMVC
+414 AADSHHAMVC
-424 LTDITEALDSRQQLL
+424 LTDITEALTSRQHLL
-439 EAKHLQAIGLLASGV
+439 EAKHFQAIGLLASGV

-468 SELALREAVNDT
+468 SELALREAVNDA

-497 LSGNLLSLSRNN
+497 LSSNLLALSRIT
-509 PTQNEPLDLR
+509 PSQNEPLDLR
-519 EIIHETMR
+519 EIIHETSR

-533 GVQIELLESVQS
+533 GVQIELLESVKS

-571 AMDNRGT
+571 AMENRGT
-578 ITLRIDY
+578 ITVRIDY
-585 AEVTKPAVSLEP
+585 TEVAKPSVSLEP

-666 TLPMFAGLPTL
+666 TLPLFAGLPTL

-683 IPPPAAK
+683 IPHPSAK
-690 QSGQAAVIDDDPIV
+690 QSGQAAVVDDDPIV

-712 HDLGYQVAAYSS
+712 RDLGYQVAAYSS
-724 AEKFLESYTP
+724 AETFLENYTP
-734 AAQAAIKLA
+734 AARAAIKLA

-751 MDGVQLCRRLLTMS
+751 MDGVQLCRRLLTQS
-765 TTLKIILVTGH
+765 STLKIILVTGH

-785 SQLHNVSILMK
+785 GQLHNVSILMK

-809 IETQAALKSDDPM
+809 LETQAALKSGEPM